1 MWASGVLISMATA
14 FNSLI
19 ETPLMSKLDLGWK
32 FLIMSTISP
41 WLVNE
46 NSSVGA
52 LLFFRK
58 LSGWTSVSPIYFATS
73 LPAFAKKVL
82 NSFAIAFGFS
92 IEIPASV
99 SF

>member
-1 MWASGVLISMATA
+1 M
-14 FNSLI
+14 
-19 ETPLMSKLDLGWK
+19 
-32 FLIMSTISP
+32 IMSTISP

-58 LSGWTSVSPIYFATS
+58 LSCWTYVSPICFATL

-82 NSFAIAFGFS
+82 NSFAIALGFS
-92 IEIPASV
+92 IDVPATV
-99 SF
+99 NF